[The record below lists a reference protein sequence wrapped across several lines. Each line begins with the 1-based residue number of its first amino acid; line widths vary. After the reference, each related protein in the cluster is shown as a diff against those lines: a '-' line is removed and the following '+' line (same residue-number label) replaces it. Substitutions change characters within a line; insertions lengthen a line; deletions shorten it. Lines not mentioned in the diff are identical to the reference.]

1 MGGQIMRY
9 VNQLEYPDI
18 RYITRYEMEG
28 EDYERGQRSTVKSSG
43 CGLCSAIMVADRL
56 IPDCEFSV
64 EDAVKLSYEC
74 EANHKKGTDYARFA
88 PAFAEKFGL
97 EYEMTDDPERLR
109 FCLRTGGAAVLHSK
123 GDRDGYI
130 GVFTH
135 GGHYIAA
142 ISEER
147 DGRIAILDPSL
158 KEGKYEEEGRR
169 GLVELKNGVIA
180 LCDMEVL
187 VKDTETANPGFY
199 LFWRK

>member
-56 IPDCEFSV
+56 LPNVEFSV
-64 EDAVKLSYEC
+64 EEAVELSYSC
-74 EANHKKGTDYARFA
+74 EANHRKGTDYARFA

-135 GGHYIAA
+135 GGHYIVA

-187 VKDTETANPGFY
+187 VKDTETAPFSFY

>member
-1 MGGQIMRY
+1 MKYISQLDYQNIPY
-9 VNQLEYPDI
+9 V
-18 RYITRYEMEG
+18 TRVDAEG
-28 EDYERGQRSTVKSSG
+28 EAFESGQKTTVRSSG
-43 CGLCSAIMVADRL
+43 CGLCSAIMVVSRL
-56 IPDCEFSV
+56 LPNVEFGV
-64 EDAVKLSYEC
+64 EDAVALSYEC
-74 EANHKKGTDYARFA
+74 KANHKNGTDYKRFA

-97 EYEMTDDPERLR
+97 DFEMTDDPERLR

-135 GGHYIAA
+135 SGHYIVA

-158 KEGKYEEEGRR
+158 KEGKYEEEGRV
-169 GLVELKNGVIA
+169 GLVELKNGVVA
-180 LCDMEVL
+180 LCSMEVL
-187 VKDTETANPGFY
+187 MNDTETAPFRFY